1 MKHAG
6 RKLPDGSG
14 PGKRGKKDI
23 GGSKNGPAGRG
34 RTYMGY
40 RKKKAAGEAAAQM
53 LCTVCGAIALLAVS
67 SITVYMLK
75 SGIPAIRQLGLKE
88 ILFGTQWRPTA
99 REPRFGI
106 LYVILTSVAGTLLAS
121 LLGIPVGILTAVYLA
136 EESRRGMAGLVK
148 EAVELLAGIP
158 SVIYGLLGIY
168 LLNPWMYRLER
179 RLFAGSG
186 THRFTGGANLI
197 SAAMVLAVMMLPTV
211 INISEASIR
220 AVKPSVREASF
231 ALGASRVQTWFLA
244 VLPAAAPGIATAVVL
259 GVGRAIGEAMA
270 ITLVSGGSVNLP
282 LPFNSV
288 RFLTTAIVGEMGYAQ
303 GLHRQVLFTIGLVLF
318 AFIMLMNLWLT
329 GILKESGQGT
339 GAGHAAGSARR
350 AAWIRKE
357 RSTRRRRA

>member
-1 MKHAG
+1 MENSINIVVKKNAQKRTAG
-6 RKLPDGSG
+6 AREK
-14 PGKRGKKDI
+14 
-23 GGSKNGPAGRG
+23 
-34 RTYMGY
+34 T
-40 RKKKAAGEAAAQM
+40 EAAAE
-53 LCTVCGAIALLAVS
+53 ALFAFCAAAAVLALVS
-67 SITVYMLK
+67 VTVYLLFC
-75 SGIPAIRQLGLKE
+75 GIPAIREVGLMD
-88 ILFGTQWRPTA
+88 ILFGTVWDPTA
-99 REPRFGI
+99 REPKFGI
-106 LYVILTSVAGTLLAS
+106 LLIVLTSLVGTLLAVAV
-121 LLGIPVGILTAVYLA
+121 GVPVGILTAVFLA
-136 EESRRGMAGLVK
+136 EAAGRRMAGPVRC
-148 EAVELLAGIP
+148 AVELLSGIP
-158 SVIYGLLGIY
+158 SVTYGLLGIY

-186 THRFTGGANLI
+186 PHRFTGGANLL
-197 SAAMVLAVMMLPTV
+197 SAAIVLAVMMLPTV

-220 AVKPSVREASF
+220 AVKPSVREASL

-244 VLPAAAPGIATAVVL
+244 VLPAAGPGIATAVVL

>member
-1 MKHAG
+1 ME
-6 RKLPDGSG
+6 
-14 PGKRGKKDI
+14 
-23 GGSKNGPAGRG
+23 
-34 RTYMGY
+34 Y
-40 RKKKAAGEAAAQM
+40 RKRKAAGEAAAQM
-53 LCTVCGAIALLAVS
+53 LCTFCAAIALLAVA

-75 SGIPAIRQLGLKE
+75 SGIPAIRQVGLKE

-106 LYVILTSVAGTLLAS
+106 LYVILTSIVGTSLAS
-121 LLGIPVGILTAVYLA
+121 LMGIPLGILTAVFLA
-136 EESRRGMAGLVK
+136 EAAGRGMAGPVRC
-148 EAVELLAGIP
+148 AVELLAGIP

-186 THRFTGGANLI
+186 THQFTGGANLL
-197 SAAMVLAVMMLPTV
+197 SAALVLAVMMLPTV

-220 AVKPSVREASF
+220 AVKPSVREASL

-270 ITLVSGGSVNLP
+270 ITLVSGGSVNFP
-282 LPFNSV
+282 LPFHSV

-303 GLHRQVLFTIGLVLF
+303 GLHRQALFTIGLVLF
-318 AFIMLMNLWLT
+318 AFILLLNLWLT
-329 GILKESGQGT
+329 GILKNSAQGT
-339 GAGHAAGSARR
+339 GAGRTERAGR
-350 AAWIRKE
+350 AAWIGKE
-357 RSTRRRRA
+357 RSARQRRA

>member
-1 MKHAG
+1 
-6 RKLPDGSG
+6 
-14 PGKRGKKDI
+14 
-23 GGSKNGPAGRG
+23 
-34 RTYMGY
+34 MGY

-220 AVKPSVREASF
+220 AVKPSVREASL

>member
-1 MKHAG
+1 M
-6 RKLPDGSG
+6 
-14 PGKRGKKDI
+14 
-23 GGSKNGPAGRG
+23 
-34 RTYMGY
+34 
-40 RKKKAAGEAAAQM
+40 
-53 LCTVCGAIALLAVS
+53 
-67 SITVYMLK
+67 
-75 SGIPAIRQLGLKE
+75 
-88 ILFGTQWRPTA
+88 
-99 REPRFGI
+99 
-106 LYVILTSVAGTLLAS
+106 
-121 LLGIPVGILTAVYLA
+121 
-136 EESRRGMAGLVK
+136 
-148 EAVELLAGIP
+148 
-158 SVIYGLLGIY
+158 
-168 LLNPWMYRLER
+168 
-179 RLFAGSG
+179 
-186 THRFTGGANLI
+186 I